1 MYRVQEREGIVYGQ
15 LKVIREVL
23 LSANM
28 LVRDTLVQELE
39 VSTKNNRVLTQ
50 EILDS
55 FNCICFRSLKLCLLS
70 DVNVYSSSMVCTISS
85 EGFLILSLLLPS
97 YIKLNV
103 LDINSWLKTTTF
115 SVTVDISS
123 IETTNSEEEDVS
135 YYLYSYIKLFKSMKR
150 MSEMHFISKVYE
162 TGINADM
169 GNICKIVNNLVLDCL
184 FKVEFGKATFRHTG
198 ILTAEDK
205 VLLCKT
211 FGIQVVSDNQGY
223 TLVL

>member
-1 MYRVQEREGIVYGQ
+1 MCEVQEREGIVYGQ
-15 LKVIREVL
+15 LRWIREVL

-39 VSTKNNRVLTQ
+39 IATKNNRVLTQ

-70 DVNVYSSSMVCTISS
+70 DRNVYSSSMICTISS
-85 EGFLILSLLLPS
+85 EGFLTLSLLLPS

-103 LDINSWLKTTTF
+103 LDINSWLKITTF

-123 IETTNSEEEDVS
+123 IETMNSEEEDVS

-162 TGINADM
+162 TDINPDM

-223 TLVL
+223 VLAL

>member
-1 MYRVQEREGIVYGQ
+1 MRRVQEQEGIVYGQ
-15 LKVIREVL
+15 LKVVREVL

-39 VSTKNNRVLTQ
+39 VATKNNRVLTQ

-55 FNCICFRSLKLCLLS
+55 FNLICFRSLKLCLLS
-70 DVNVYSSSMVCTISS
+70 DVNVYSSKMICTISS

-103 LDINSWLKTTTF
+103 LDINSWLKTTKF

-123 IETTNSEEEDVS
+123 IETTDTEEENVS
-135 YYLYSYIKLFKSMKR
+135 YYLYSYIKLIKGMKR
-150 MSEMHFISKVYE
+150 MSEMYFASKVYE
-162 TGINADM
+162 TDINADM
-169 GNICKIVNNLVLDCL
+169 KNICKIIYNLVLDCL
-184 FKVEFGKATFRHTG
+184 FKVEFGKTTFRHTG
-198 ILTAEDK
+198 ILTTEDK

-211 FGIQVVSDNQGY
+211 FDIQVVGDNQGY

>member
-1 MYRVQEREGIVYGQ
+1 MCRVQEQEGIVYGQ

-39 VSTKNNRVLTQ
+39 VATKNNRVLTQ
-50 EILDS
+50 EISDS
-55 FNCICFRSLKLCLLS
+55 FNLICFRSLKLCLLS
-70 DVNVYSSSMVCTISS
+70 DVNVYSSKMICTISS

-123 IETTNSEEEDVS
+123 IEITDTEEEDVS
-135 YYLYSYIKLFKSMKR
+135 YYLYSYIRLFKGMKR
-150 MSEMHFISKVYE
+150 MSEMYFISKVYE
-162 TGINADM
+162 TDINSDM
-169 GNICKIVNNLVLDCL
+169 KNICKIVNNLVLDCM

-198 ILTAEDK
+198 VLTTEDK
-205 VLLCKT
+205 VLFYKIFNTQIVCD
-211 FGIQVVSDNQGY
+211 GQNYIIVI
-223 TLVL
+223 

>member
-85 EGFLILSLLLPS
+85 EGFLTLSLLLPS

-123 IETTNSEEEDVS
+123 IETTDSEEEDVS

-162 TGINADM
+162 TNINADM
-169 GNICKIVNNLVLDCL
+169 KNICKIVNNLVLDCL

>member
-1 MYRVQEREGIVYGQ
+1 MQRVQEREGIVYGQ

-39 VSTKNNRVLTQ
+39 VATKNNRVLTQ
-50 EILDS
+50 EILSS
-55 FNCICFRSLKLCLLS
+55 FNLICFRSLKLCLLS
-70 DVNVYSSSMVCTISS
+70 DRNVYSSSMVCTISS

-123 IETTNSEEEDVS
+123 IEITDTEEEDVS
-135 YYLYSYIKLFKSMKR
+135 YYLYSYIRLFKGMKR
-150 MSEMHFISKVYE
+150 MSEMYFISKVYE
-162 TGINADM
+162 TDINSDM
-169 GNICKIVNNLVLDCL
+169 KNICKIVNNLVLDCM

-198 ILTAEDK
+198 VLTTEDK
-205 VLLCKT
+205 VLFYKIFNTQIVCD
-211 FGIQVVSDNQGY
+211 GQNYIIVI
-223 TLVL
+223 

>member
-1 MYRVQEREGIVYGQ
+1 MREVQEREGIVYGQ
-15 LKVIREVL
+15 LRWIREVL

-39 VSTKNNRVLTQ
+39 VATKNNRVLIQ
-50 EILDS
+50 EISDS

-70 DVNVYSSSMVCTISS
+70 DVNVYSSSMICTISS

-97 YIKLNV
+97 YIRLNV

-115 SVTVDISS
+115 SVTVDLSS
-123 IETTNSEEEDVS
+123 IETTDTEEEDVS
-135 YYLYSYIKLFKSMKR
+135 YYLYSYIKLFKCMKR
-150 MSEMHFISKVYE
+150 MSEMYFISKVYE
-162 TGINADM
+162 TDINSDM
-169 GNICKIVNNLVLDCL
+169 KNICKIINNLVLDCL

-198 ILTAEDK
+198 ILTTEDK

-211 FGIQVVSDNQGY
+211 FGIQVVGDNQGY
-223 TLVL
+223 TLAF

>member
-1 MYRVQEREGIVYGQ
+1 MRRVQEQEGIVYGQ

-28 LVRDTLVQELE
+28 LVRDTLVQKLE
-39 VSTKNNRVLTQ
+39 VATKNNRVLTQ
-50 EILDS
+50 EISDS
-55 FNCICFRSLKLCLLS
+55 FNLICFRSLKLCLLS

-123 IETTNSEEEDVS
+123 IKTTDTEEEDVS
-135 YYLYSYIKLFKSMKR
+135 YYLYSYIKLFKGMKR
-150 MSEMHFISKVYE
+150 MSEMYFISKVYE
-162 TGINADM
+162 SDINSDM
-169 GNICKIVNNLVLDCL
+169 KNICKIVNNLVLDCM

-198 ILTAEDK
+198 ILTTDDK

-211 FGIQVVSDNQGY
+211 FDIQVVGDNQGY
-223 TLVL
+223 TLAF

>member
-1 MYRVQEREGIVYGQ
+1 MRRVQEREGIVYGQ

-39 VSTKNNRVLTQ
+39 VATKNNRVLTQ
-50 EILDS
+50 EISDS
-55 FNCICFRSLKLCLLS
+55 FNLVCFRSLKLCLLS

-123 IETTNSEEEDVS
+123 IETTDTEEEDVS
-135 YYLYSYIKLFKSMKR
+135 YYLHSYIKLFKGMKR
-150 MSEMHFISKVYE
+150 MSEMYFTSKVYE
-162 TGINADM
+162 SDINSDM
-169 GNICKIVNNLVLDCL
+169 KNICKIVYNLVLDCL
-184 FKVEFGKATFRHTG
+184 FKVEFGKATFKHTG
-198 ILTAEDK
+198 VLTTDDK

-211 FGIQVVSDNQGY
+211 FGIQVVGDNQGY
-223 TLVL
+223 TLAF

>member
-1 MYRVQEREGIVYGQ
+1 MHRVQEREGIVYGQ
-15 LKVIREVL
+15 LNVIREVL

-70 DVNVYSSSMVCTISS
+70 DVNVYSTSMICTISS

-115 SVTVDISS
+115 SVTVDLSS
-123 IETTNSEEEDVS
+123 IKATDTEDEDVS
-135 YYLYSYIKLFKSMKR
+135 YYLYSYIKLFKGMKR
-150 MSEMHFISKVYE
+150 MSETHFISKVYE
-162 TGINADM
+162 TDINADM

-198 ILTAEDK
+198 VLTAEDK

-223 TLVL
+223 TLEL

>member
-1 MYRVQEREGIVYGQ
+1 MREVQEREGIVYGQ
-15 LKVIREVL
+15 LKVIREVF

-39 VSTKNNRVLTQ
+39 VVIKNNRVLTQ
-50 EILDS
+50 EILNS
-55 FNCICFRSLKLCLLS
+55 FNLICFRSLKLCLLS

-115 SVTVDISS
+115 SVTVDLSS
-123 IETTNSEEEDVS
+123 IETTDTEEEDVS
-135 YYLYSYIKLFKSMKR
+135 YYLYSYIKLFKGMKR
-150 MSEMHFISKVYE
+150 MSEMYFTSKVYE
-162 TGINADM
+162 SDINSDM
-169 GNICKIVNNLVLDCL
+169 KNICKIVNNLVLDCL

-198 ILTAEDK
+198 VLTTDDK

-211 FGIQVVSDNQGY
+211 FDIQVVGDNQGY
-223 TLVL
+223 TLAF

>member
-1 MYRVQEREGIVYGQ
+1 MCRVQEQEGIVYGQ

-39 VSTKNNRVLTQ
+39 VATKNNRVLTQ
-50 EILDS
+50 EISDS
-55 FNCICFRSLKLCLLS
+55 FNLICFRSLKLCLLS
-70 DVNVYSSSMVCTISS
+70 DVNVYSSKMICTISS

-123 IETTNSEEEDVS
+123 IEITDTEEEDVS
-135 YYLYSYIKLFKSMKR
+135 YYLYSYIRLFKGMKR
-150 MSEMHFISKVYE
+150 MSEMYFISKVYE
-162 TGINADM
+162 TDINSDM
-169 GNICKIVNNLVLDCL
+169 KNICKIVYNLVLDCM

-198 ILTAEDK
+198 VLTTEDK
-205 VLLCKT
+205 VLFYKIFNTQIVCD
-211 FGIQVVSDNQGY
+211 GQNYIIVI
-223 TLVL
+223 